1 MVLSK
6 RLPPKQF
13 ACSDSLVV
21 RSDAMTSK
29 QRHLWQELCLK
40 AVMEPDPKKQ
50 TAIVA
55 ELNRMLQHQRKKAH
69 TVRSNRM
76 PRQRSA

>member
-1 MVLSK
+1 
-6 RLPPKQF
+6 
-13 ACSDSLVV
+13 
-21 RSDAMTSK
+21 MTSQ

-50 TAIVA
+50 TAIVL
-55 ELNRMLQHQRKKAH
+55 ELNRLLQHQRKKLQA
-69 TVRSNRM
+69 VRVNRG